1 MLDKKIYIVNSN
13 RFTNILKDGKRET
26 RCLASS
32 PLSIEIFTRGEID
45 CESDCVIVQTSIRG
59 KK

>member
-1 MLDKKIYIVNSN
+1 MKIGMLDKKIYIVNSN

-32 PLSIEIFTRGEID
+32 PPLHRDFYTWGNRL
-45 CESDCVIVQTSIRG
+45 
-59 KK
+59 